1 MGLDF
6 FGTTTFELITLK
18 NDFDGITLVS
28 PTTLVAVFGVEVK
41 AVTKDFVEVVWEVAP
56 GGRPCVL

>member
-6 FGTTTFELITLK
+6 FGTMTFELITLK

-28 PTTLVAVFGVEVK
+28 PTTLVAVLGVEVK
-41 AVTKDFVEVVWEVAP
+41 AVTKDLVEVV
-56 GGRPCVL
+56 

>member
-6 FGTTTFELITLK
+6 FSTTTFELITLK

-28 PTTLVAVFGVEVK
+28 PTTLVAFGVEVK
-41 AVTKDFVEVVWEVAP
+41 AVTKDLVEVV
-56 GGRPCVL
+56 